1 MRSGGDAPVTV
12 THLTAPTDHRAQMIE
27 DVRHGLT
34 AYRKHLA
41 SKYFY
46 DARGSELFDQ
56 ITRLPEYY
64 LTRAETEIL
73 SERADEIMKHVQ
85 PDELIELGSGS
96 SHKTHLLVEAMYRS
110 STGRRYVP
118 VDISEEALRTAASRL
133 CDDYEWLEVEGLVG
147 DYVPDLGKIRR
158 RGRRI
163 IVFLGSTIG
172 NYVPTLRH
180 SLLRSVANALEPG
193 DGFVL
198 GLDLVKDEPT
208 MIAAYD
214 DAQGVSA
221 EFNKNILHVINRE
234 LGGDIPVDAFE
245 HVTRFDRELAC
256 MAQSLRASREV
267 VANIRA
273 LDLAVTFIA
282 GEEIHTEVSCKF
294 SKPQVEQ
301 EFDAAGMRLDSWFM
315 DDGEG
320 FAVAVASLQPPQED
334 SNLRQPN

>member
-1 MRSGGDAPVTV
+1 MRAGGDAPVTV
-12 THLTAPTDHRAQMIE
+12 AHLTAPTDHRAQMIE
-27 DVRHGLT
+27 DVGHGLT
-34 AYRKHLA
+34 AYRKHLG

-46 DARGSELFDQ
+46 DGRGSELFDE

-73 SERADEIMKHVQ
+73 SERAESIMVEVR

-96 SHKTHLLVEAMYRS
+96 SDKTRMLIESMHRNS
-110 STGRRYVP
+110 SGRRYVP
-118 VDISEEALRTAASRL
+118 VDISEEALRAAALRL
-133 CDDYEWLEVEGLVG
+133 CDDYRWLEVEGLVG

-158 RGRRI
+158 RGRRL

-180 SLLRSVANALEPG
+180 SLLRSVVAALGPG
-193 DGFVL
+193 DAFLL
-198 GLDLVKDEPT
+198 GLDLVKDEET

-214 DAQGVSA
+214 DSQGVSA

-234 LGGDIPVDAFE
+234 LGGDIPVEAFE
-245 HVTRFDRELAC
+245 HVTRFDRELSC
-256 MAQSLRASREV
+256 MSQSLRASRDV

-273 LDLAVTFIA
+273 LDLAVTFVA

-294 SKPQVEQ
+294 SRTQVER
-301 EFDAAGMRLDSWFM
+301 EFDAAGMRLNHWYTDNG
-315 DDGEG
+315 DR
-320 FAVAVASLQPPQED
+320 FAVAIGSLQTPP
-334 SNLRQPN
+334 

>member
-12 THLTAPTDHRAQMIE
+12 THLTAPTDHHAQMIE

-46 DARGSELFDQ
+46 DKRGSELFED

-64 LTRAETEIL
+64 LTAAETEIL
-73 SERADEIMKHVQ
+73 DERAGEIMIEFQ
-85 PDELIELGSGS
+85 PDEMIELGSGS
-96 SHKTHLLVEAMYRS
+96 SLKTRMLIESMYRS
-110 STGRRYVP
+110 SNGRRYVP
-118 VDISEEALRTAASRL
+118 IDISEEALRSAALSL
-133 CDDYEWLEVEGLVG
+133 CDDYTWLEVEGLVG

-158 RGRRI
+158 RGRRL

-180 SLLRSVANALEPG
+180 SLLRSVADALEPG
-193 DGFVL
+193 DAFVL
-198 GLDLVKDEPT
+198 GLDLVKDEPM

-234 LGGDIPVDAFE
+234 LGGDVPVDAFE
-245 HVTRFDRELAC
+245 HVTRFDTELSC
-256 MAQSLRASREV
+256 MSQSLRASRLV
-267 VANIRA
+267 VANILA
-273 LDLAVTFIA
+273 LDLAVTFVP

-294 SKPQVEQ
+294 TKSQVKD
-301 EFDAAGMRLDSWFM
+301 EFEAAGMRLSHWYTDV
-315 DDGEG
+315 DDR
-320 FAVAVASLQPPQED
+320 FAIAVGSLC
-334 SNLRQPN
+334 